1 MQLTQSLG
9 GKGSRCFSARVIDIS
24 AGCSG
29 RNFCLQPKNGC
40 EASPWALGVFF
51 RAEFSSTMDMF
62 RAAGSLRRQEA
73 SLACHL
79 DALPRT
85 SLAAK
90 AQTQSQEEPSPRQ
103 GGKERLNGVNHELD
117 GFTAPTASR
126 PRFGTL
132 LISNLASA
140 DPPATYVLLPLR
152 VEPGSQALGCKWPS
166 KNGGSKG

>member
-9 GKGSRCFSARVIDIS
+9 GKGRRCFSARVIDIS

-40 EASPWALGVFF
+40 EALPWALGVFF

-62 RAAGSLRRQEA
+62 RAAGSFSKRPAWHAISTLYHEPA
-73 SLACHL
+73 SRPK
-79 DALPRT
+79 PRPNPKK
-85 SLAAK
+85 SPARDR
-90 AQTQSQEEPSPRQ
+90 EE
-103 GGKERLNGVNHELD
+103 KERLNGVNHELD